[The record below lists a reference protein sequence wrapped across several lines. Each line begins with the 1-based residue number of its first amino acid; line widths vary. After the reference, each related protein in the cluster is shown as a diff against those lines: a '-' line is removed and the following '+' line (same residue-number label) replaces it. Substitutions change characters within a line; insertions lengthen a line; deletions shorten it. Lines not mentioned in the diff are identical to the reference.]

1 MCPKISF
8 HSIIPNLPQS
18 YHIIRV
24 KSIHKGGDPMKKKNS
39 LPRAL
44 IDPNKEADMLDM
56 AKKLGS
62 LPRDLQMYVAGAIDM
77 AATMP
82 EVKSDDTGQEQK
94 GA

>member
-1 MCPKISF
+1 
-8 HSIIPNLPQS
+8 
-18 YHIIRV
+18 
-24 KSIHKGGDPMKKKNS
+24 MKKKNS

>member
-1 MCPKISF
+1 MEEQTILGVALRRGRWYNAKE
-8 HSIIPNLPQS
+8 Q
-18 YHIIRV
+18 
-24 KSIHKGGDPMKKKNS
+24 MKKKNS

-82 EVKSDDTGQEQK
+82 GVKSDDTGQKQK
-94 GA
+94 TT

>member
-1 MCPKISF
+1 
-8 HSIIPNLPQS
+8 
-18 YHIIRV
+18 
-24 KSIHKGGDPMKKKNS
+24 MKKKNS

-82 EVKSDDTGQEQK
+82 DSKQQEASQTEHS
-94 GA
+94 A